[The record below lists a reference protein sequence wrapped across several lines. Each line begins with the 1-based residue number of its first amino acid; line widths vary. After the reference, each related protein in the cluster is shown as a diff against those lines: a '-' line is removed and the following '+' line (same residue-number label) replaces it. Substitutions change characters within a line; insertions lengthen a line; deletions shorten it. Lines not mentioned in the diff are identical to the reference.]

1 MKSQTRYPVRSARP
15 ALVVAVVITLAVALG
30 GFVRN
35 AAGADP
41 VAEPP
46 QTVVGA
52 LEIQAMIDQRIDQA
66 DADRAAIQAMLQRAD
81 VRRLAGTVGLD
92 LERASAAAATM
103 SGPALERMAE
113 QARAIDND
121 LVGGE
126 GRVVL
131 TTTAIIIILLILIL
145 LL

>member
-1 MKSQTRYPVRSARP
+1 MKSQTSYPVRSTRP
-15 ALVVAVVITLAVALG
+15 ALIVAVVITLAVALG
-30 GFVRN
+30 AFVQS

-41 VAEPP
+41 VAAPP
-46 QTVVGA
+46 PHVVGE
-52 LEIQAMIDQRIDQA
+52 LEIQARIDQRLDQA

-81 VRRLAGTVGLD
+81 VRRLAGAMGLD
-92 LERASAAAATM
+92 LERASTAAATM
-103 SGPALERMAE
+103 SGPALERMAD